1 MQIKILPAIGNRRLI
16 DELTQ
21 RGVEFTG
28 EDIID
33 AQAYIAALSGTK
45 ATHAVFGEDI
55 SIGYGLKRFLK
66 CLRGENDSIPAI
78 LLARTQPTQQEI
90 KLYEKYNIQVVTDN
104 SRTVPDTLMELLIPP
119 EQPPAEKESSIEQD
133 ANAETGVSCFL
144 EEEEAVKELPVEPV
158 SSPSQV
164 SPPEPAPR
172 TKPRLGILPQRS
184 APVKSKE
191 DVPRV
196 LLRPMKQLSPVVI
209 AVFTGNRGA
218 GGTWLSVQIARYI
231 ADFNLR
237 VCLLTQE
244 EGVSGRVGNAD
255 CYTQASVAE
264 VMLKGYTYIVLDTG
278 TMFQLDADGLLSPAS
293 AVKEMSEIVR
303 AGVRILVCD
312 LNWKDAVPLLLCQD
326 EVWRPAMENCAVV
339 CSSRTDA
346 RSAAEASKQ
355 MKRRVLC
362 LPMCEA
368 GETTPALIGVLEDIL
383 QPILERQKEDQKK
396 A

>member
-28 EDIID
+28 EDITD
-33 AQAYIAALSGTK
+33 AQAYIAALSGTN

-66 CLRGENDSIPAI
+66 CLRGENDTIPAI
-78 LLARTQPTQQEI
+78 LLARAQPTQQEI
-90 KLYEKYNIQVVTDN
+90 KLYEKYNIQIVTDN
-104 SRTVPDTLMELLIPP
+104 SRTVPDTIMGLLKPP
-119 EQPPAEKESSIEQD
+119 EQPPTEKESSIEQD
-133 ANAETGVSCFL
+133 ANAEPGVSCFL
-144 EEEEAVKELPVEPV
+144 EEEAVIELPKEPV

-164 SPPEPAPR
+164 SPPELAPR

-191 DVPRV
+191 DVPRTV
-196 LLRPMKQLSPVVI
+196 LRPMRQLSPFVI

-244 EGVSGRVGNAD
+244 EGVSGQAGNAD

-264 VMLKGYTYIVLDTG
+264 VMLKGYTYIVLDAG
-278 TMFQLDADGLLSPAS
+278 TMFHLDADGLLSPAS
-293 AVKEMSEIVR
+293 AVKDMSEIVR

-312 LNWKDAVPLLLCQD
+312 LNWKDAVPVQLCQD
-326 EVWRPAMENCAVV
+326 EVWRPAMEHCSVV
-339 CSSRTDA
+339 CSCRTDA

-355 MKRRVLC
+355 IKRQLLC
-362 LPMCEA
+362 LPMCTID
-368 GETTPALIGVLEDIL
+368 ETTPALISVLEDIL
-383 QPILERQKEDQKK
+383 HSILERQKEDQKK